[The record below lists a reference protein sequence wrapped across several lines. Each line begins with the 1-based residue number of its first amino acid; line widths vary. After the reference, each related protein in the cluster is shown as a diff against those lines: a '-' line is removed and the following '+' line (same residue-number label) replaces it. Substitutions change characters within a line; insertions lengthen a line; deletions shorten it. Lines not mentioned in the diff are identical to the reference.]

1 MTTPRDL
8 LIVTLDVAPIRPLE
22 RGDLSLALAGAELID
37 LLGAEA
43 LGLEEDR
50 IVPRLSP
57 ATGDRMLDE
66 AASSLQRQPPYEPV
80 GDWLWRRGRDLTPAY
95 LDALEAAGQVTRRR
109 HGWLP
114 VRPGQ
119 AVPVDSPAR
128 RHATDRWSSDEPV
141 LASLAAAIGVRE
153 EPTGD
158 VADGVA
164 DEAVVT
170 VLATVND
177 AVMELEAVRQ
187 RRAIEQ
193 AAYDNVWRGP

>member
-8 LIVTLDVAPIRPLE
+8 LIITMDVAPIRPLE

-43 LGLEEDR
+43 LVLEDDR
-50 IVPRLSP
+50 VVPRLSV
-57 ATGDRMLDE
+57 ATGDRLLDE
-66 AASSLQRQPPYEPV
+66 AASALVRQPPYERA
-80 GDWLWRRGRDLTPAY
+80 DEWLWRRGRGLSSAY
-95 LDALEAAGQVTRRR
+95 LDALEAGGQITRRR

-114 VRPGQ
+114 LRSGQ

-128 RHATDRWSSDEPV
+128 RQAMDRWASDEPV
-141 LASLAAAIGVRE
+141 LASLAAAIGIRE

-158 VADGVA
+158 VAGVA
-164 DEAVVT
+164 GEAAVT
-170 VLATVND
+170 VLAAVND

-187 RRAIEQ
+187 RRAIEK
-193 AAYDNVWRGP
+193 AAFDNIWRGP